1 MNAIPSNKCGNIV
14 DAKMWICS
22 VSSIHNK
29 AYFCFLSYFKFMDAC
44 VFVRVVLSS
53 LLSTFANANN
63 LIFYLPG
70 IPWLSRVLESKSFPD
85 LVDHRQG
92 VV

>member
-44 VFVRVVLSS
+44 VFVRVVLPIFTSFYVCQCKQS
-53 LLSTFANANN
+53 NILSAWYPVAFA
-63 LIFYLPG
+63 
-70 IPWLSRVLESKSFPD
+70 ST
-85 LVDHRQG
+85 
-92 VV
+92 